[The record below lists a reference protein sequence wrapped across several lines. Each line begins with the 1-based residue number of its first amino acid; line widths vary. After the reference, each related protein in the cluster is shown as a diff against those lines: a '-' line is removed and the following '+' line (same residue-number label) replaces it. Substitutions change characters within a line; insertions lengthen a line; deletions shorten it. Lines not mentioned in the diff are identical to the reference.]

1 MKTTGLT
8 ASEETTLR
16 YERALFAY
24 PHACTH
30 SHRSSHLA
38 GTSWAP
44 ARASP
49 CSAAASS
56 CTLRSASR
64 SYRSEARHPVGA
76 VRGAGGRA
84 ALLQPRVDHVDQLLR
99 LHAVPRPRAIVLR
112 DEQWQDSAPHV
123 RELLPRAVL
132 AGARARPHA
141 RPHAADA
148 RSLLTCVPCLTLQVP
163 AVLAGTAAALG
174 YLGDSG
180 PWCALG
186 PAYSREYLLCFY
198 LPLVCAFAFN
208 IIVYALVRRHSRERR
223 VSRTTSLYLLGF
235 VIVWFPSLLRRL
247 QVRQGAARRRAAA
260 AVPTTLGG
268 ASTDGAPPPA
278 AAWQVSYMKRSP
290 AGYLL
295 AVGEAVCMPLQG
307 ALNAA
312 VYGWS
317 LPSIRRAPH
326 CPLPTYANR
335 ASRCILRRTLPL
347 PR

>member
-1 MKTTGLT
+1 M
-8 ASEETTLR
+8 
-16 YERALFAY
+16 
-24 PHACTH
+24 
-30 SHRSSHLA
+30 
-38 GTSWAP
+38 
-44 ARASP
+44 
-49 CSAAASS
+49 
-56 CTLRSASR
+56 
-64 SYRSEARHPVGA
+64 
-76 VRGAGGRA
+76 
-84 ALLQPRVDHVDQLLR
+84 
-99 LHAVPRPRAIVLR
+99 
-112 DEQWQDSAPHV
+112 
-123 RELLPRAVL
+123 
-132 AGARARPHA
+132 
-141 RPHAADA
+141 
-148 RSLLTCVPCLTLQVP
+148 
-163 AVLAGTAAALG
+163 LAGTAAALG

-326 CPLPTYANR
+326 CPLPTHANR
-335 ASRCILRRTLPL
+335 ASRCILRRTLSL
-347 PR
+347 PRGHLPTLRPALPPSLPPSRPPAAAAAAAAVDSDASLRRAPQGRLPLHAAWDR